1 MDKLL
6 SPSRI
11 PSREG
16 VLRAFAKIGS
26 VVPHTPLLALDACGT
41 TLWCKIE
48 SAQPMGAFKLRGGWH
63 RLTDLT
69 EAEAERGVVAF
80 SSGNHAQ
87 GVAWAA
93 KRLGITATIVMPTD
107 SPQVKLDG
115 TRALGADIILYDRL
129 NEDRAVI
136 AQSIADERGSIVV
149 PSYDDPWV
157 IEGQGSAGIE
167 AVAQLTAAGVDAPDL
182 VVAPCG
188 GGGLSAGLALA
199 VPGARIVIAEPE
211 GWDDMARSLATGHI
225 VPVAPNPPP
234 TPCDALHT
242 LRVADLTFDILKA
255 RGAIGV
261 AVPEAAICDAMRT
274 ARDRLGL
281 RLEAGGAIALAA
293 VLSGLIEPGER
304 TLVLLSG
311 GNIDDARY
319 AAMTG

>member
-1 MDKLL
+1 MRGGVE
-6 SPSRI
+6 SPSAI
-11 PSREG
+11 DTSAATAG
-16 VLRAFAKIGS
+16 KWAF
-26 VVPHTPLLALDACGT
+26 
-41 TLWCKIE
+41 
-48 SAQPMGAFKLRGGWH
+48 
-63 RLTDLT
+63 
-69 EAEAERGVVAF
+69 
-80 SSGNHAQ
+80 
-87 GVAWAA
+87 
-93 KRLGITATIVMPTD
+93 
-107 SPQVKLDG
+107 
-115 TRALGADIILYDRL
+115 
-129 NEDRAVI
+129 
-136 AQSIADERGSIVV
+136 
-149 PSYDDPWV
+149 
-157 IEGQGSAGIE
+157 
-167 AVAQLTAAGVDAPDL
+167 
-182 VVAPCG
+182 APCG

-199 VPGARIVIAEPE
+199 VPDARIVIAEPE

-234 TPCDALHT
+234 TPCDALQT

-274 ARDRLGL
+274 ARDQLGV